1 MEKSKLLPRDS
12 FFDNYRAI
20 LIFMVVIC
28 HLISPLARF
37 FSIKFIYRYC
47 YIFHMPAML
56 FVSGYFFK
64 SSVKDGKLVKDKIF
78 NFTLLY
84 VVFQIIFTFINEG
97 KFSLYQSQS
106 GLWYIQVLIIYS
118 LIVPILDRLNPKFC
132 IPLTFALGL
141 VIGEDNTA
149 GHVASLSRAVVFLP
163 FFMVGYYLSSDW
175 VENFKEKK
183 NILIGIIATA
193 ATGALYYFAFDI
205 TPWMLNMSSGKA
217 SYASMRMSF
226 LEGVAYRSIWYV
238 AAFLL
243 ILVFALVSPKRN
255 TIFSGVGKRTLSV
268 FLLHLP
274 LCVLLRKIEFYQYFK
289 NMNEVLVVCA
299 FIAITAAVCFI
310 AGSKWIYWPFEKLMG
325 INFKGIIKEKN

>member
-1 MEKSKLLPRDS
+1 MEKSKLLPRDN

-28 HLISPLARF
+28 HLISPLAQF
-37 FSIKFIYRYC
+37 FSIKFLYRYC

-56 FVSGYFFK
+56 FISGYFFK
-64 SSVKDGKLVKDKIF
+64 SSVKDGKLVKNKIF
-78 NFTLLY
+78 NFTMLY
-84 VVFQIIFTFINEG
+84 VVFQIIFTLINKS
-97 KFSLYQSQS
+97 KFSLYQSQF

-141 VIGEDNTA
+141 IVGEDNTA

-163 FFMVGYYLSSDW
+163 FFMVGYYLSAEQ
-175 VENFKEKK
+175 VERFKEKK
-183 NILIGIIATA
+183 NILFGVFAA
-193 ATGALYYFAFDI
+193 VATGAAYYFAFEI

-217 SYASMRMSF
+217 SFTAMKMSF

-243 ILVFALVSPKRN
+243 ILVFALVSPRRN
-255 TIFSGVGKRTLSV
+255 TVFSGVGKRTLSV

-274 LCVLLRKIEFYQYFK
+274 FCVLLRNTDFYKHFK
-289 NMNEVLVVCA
+289 DMNEMLVVCI
-299 FIAITAAVCFI
+299 FIAITAAVCFV
-310 AGSKWIYWPFEKLMG
+310 AGSKWVYWPFEKLMG
-325 INFKGIIKEKN
+325 LKFKAIIKEEK